1 MAVTL
6 ISEAGFINWWW
17 SSLTLL

>member
-1 MAVTL
+1 MAFTL

-17 SSLTLL
+17 SPLTLL